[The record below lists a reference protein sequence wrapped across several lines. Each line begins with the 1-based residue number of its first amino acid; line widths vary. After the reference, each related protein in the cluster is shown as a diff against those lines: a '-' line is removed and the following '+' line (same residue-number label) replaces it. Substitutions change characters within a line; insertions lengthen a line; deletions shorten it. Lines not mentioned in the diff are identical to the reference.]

1 MRKLARVLGWFAVI
15 PGGLLV
21 LIGVS
26 TWPPGGLMFAL
37 PFVFLMPGGLLL
49 LVGIPL
55 LVLGHERSAAGQ
67 AIHANQEE

>member
-1 MRKLARVLGWFAVI
+1 MRNLARVLGWLAVI

-21 LIGVS
+21 LIGLL

-49 LVGIPL
+49 LIGIPL
-55 LVLGHERSAAGQ
+55 LVLGREPSAAGQ
-67 AIHANQEE
+67 AHHANEGE